1 MCELVLLISTQRY
14 VISNLDLSPKR
25 VLCSHSKISEE
36 WDKGMD
42 LLFYDDSVSVPHL
55 VLYSVAS
62 FIMMSSVQHIHG
74 SKITISPLVK
84 LQYY

>member
-14 VISNLDLSPKR
+14 VIRDLDLSPKR

-36 WDKGMD
+36 GDKGMD
-42 LLFYDDSVSVPHL
+42 DVSVSVPHL